1 MFTDLTLKDFIKKT
15 SSSDPTPGG
24 GAVSA
29 ISATLGIALILMAFR
44 ITFKKTEKPNI
55 LLDFENRGE
64 ALIDKLS
71 NLADED
77 SKVYDFVMKA
87 YKMSKETEEEKLLRS
102 EKIQESLKIAS
113 DIPMEIAKTCH
124 EAIELSKIFEQHC
137 KKSCFSDFEAGNY
150 MLKTAIKSV
159 LLNVKINITMIK
171 DVEYVEKLKAE
182 MEKLL

>member
-44 ITFKKTEKPNI
+44 ISFSKTEKPDE
-55 LLDFENRGE
+55 LLNFEDREE
-64 ALIDKLS
+64 ALLNKLS

-77 SKVYDFVMKA
+77 SKVYDLVMKA
-87 YKMSKETEEEKLLRS
+87 YKMSKETEEEKKMRS
-102 EKIQESLKIAS
+102 EKIQDSLKIAS

-124 EAIELSKIFEQHC
+124 DAIELSKTFEQHC

-150 MLKTAIKSV
+150 MLETAIKCV

>member
-1 MFTDLTLKDFIKKT
+1 MFTDLTLKEFINKT

-29 ISATLGIALILMAFR
+29 ISATLGISLILMAFR

-55 LLDFENRGE
+55 LLDFEDRGE

-77 SKVYDFVMKA
+77 SKVYDLVMKA

-124 EAIELSKIFEQHC
+124 EAIELSKPFEEYC

-150 MLKTAIKSV
+150 MLETAIKSV

-171 DVEYVEKLKAE
+171 DFDYIEKLKSE

>member
-29 ISATLGIALILMAFR
+29 ISATLGISLILMAFR

-77 SKVYDFVMKA
+77 CNVYELVMKA
-87 YKMSKETEEEKLLRS
+87 YKMPKETEE
-102 EKIQESLKIAS
+102 
-113 DIPMEIAKTCH
+113 
-124 EAIELSKIFEQHC
+124 
-137 KKSCFSDFEAGNY
+137 
-150 MLKTAIKSV
+150 
-159 LLNVKINITMIK
+159 
-171 DVEYVEKLKAE
+171 
-182 MEKLL
+182 